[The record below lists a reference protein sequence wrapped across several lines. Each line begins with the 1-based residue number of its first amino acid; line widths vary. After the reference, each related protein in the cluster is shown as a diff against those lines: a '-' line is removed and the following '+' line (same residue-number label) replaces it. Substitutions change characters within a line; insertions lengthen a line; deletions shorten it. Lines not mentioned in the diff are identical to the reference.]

1 MSNIYKV
8 NISGVDYFLVPTTEV
23 DPTVPSH
30 VKSITQQDISSW
42 NNKSDFSGDYED
54 LENKPT
60 IPVIPTNISAFTN
73 DVGYLTQHQDIS
85 GKLDTSKV
93 KNANSTTAGEVYDVR
108 YINSMLGDINTAL
121 ENIISGGGT

>member
-8 NISGVDYFLVPTTEV
+8 NISGVDYFLIPTTEV
-23 DPTVPSH
+23 DPTVPSY

-42 NNKSDFSGDYED
+42 NNKSDFSGDYDD
-54 LENKPT
+54 LINKPT
-60 IPVIPTNISAFTN
+60 IPTVPTNVSAFTN
-73 DVGYLTQHQDIS
+73 DAGYLTQHQDIS
-85 GKLDTSKV
+85 GKLDTSQV
-93 KNANSTTAGEVYDVR
+93 KNATSTTAGDVYDVR